1 MGQRK
6 GTGRRCELLGRANSL
21 GADGLTNGQHSRLQP
36 PRMRRRHGSVKTL
49 GPNGK
54 ELVALGTSDNGGV
67 INVVNKTGETVVQ
80 MYADEY
86 GNGLVGA
93 YNRKGRGRTLQPG
106 P

>member
-1 MGQRK
+1 MALWHH
-6 GTGRRCELLGRANSL
+6 GT
-21 GADGLTNGQHSRLQP
+21 DVVQLTNLS
-36 PRMRRRHGSVKTL
+36 
-49 GPNGK
+49 
-54 ELVALGTSDNGGV
+54 NGGA
-67 INVVNKTGETVVQ
+67 IMLKNNNGDEIVQ